1 MKTCYKNARIVLPD
15 AVREGCL
22 MTENDTI
29 SAIAFGPGA
38 CLDGA
43 AVPADCQGMYL
54 SPGFIDVHVHGAGGH
69 DFMEGGEAVYTA
81 ARCHMLHGTTS
92 IVPTTLTGS
101 RQDLLDFVDG
111 FNQLDLEREGCPH
124 ILGLHLE
131 GPELRTPSICAIRSR
146 TSTKRCCAARTA
158 SAAGLL
164 RWNWMVRTAFWKRFT
179 SMA

>member
-1 MKTCYKNARIVLPD
+1 MKTCYKHARIVLPD

-43 AVPADCQGMYL
+43 DVTVDCQGMYL

-81 ARCHMLHGTTS
+81 AAAICCTAPPAL
-92 IVPTTLTGS
+92 
-101 RQDLLDFVDG
+101 
-111 FNQLDLEREGCPH
+111 CP
-124 ILGLHLE
+124 
-131 GPELRTPSICAIRSR
+131 PP
-146 TSTKRCCAARTA
+146 
-158 SAAGLL
+158 
-164 RWNWMVRTAFWKRFT
+164 
-179 SMA
+179 